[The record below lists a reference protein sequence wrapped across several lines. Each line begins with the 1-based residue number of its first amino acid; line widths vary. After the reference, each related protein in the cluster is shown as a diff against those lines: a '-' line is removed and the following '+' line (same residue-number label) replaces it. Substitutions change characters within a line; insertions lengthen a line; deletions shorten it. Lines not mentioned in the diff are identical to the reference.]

1 MIFLQTGA
9 VTAASDIFPWLLEQ
23 APLTVVLGVIIWW
36 LAKKLEKIETERDEI
51 SKEVIKLA
59 TLWEKKTEQSEDD
72 EDELK
77 RQILHSLEEI
87 KNTLNKIYEE
97 GGNL

>member
-1 MIFLQTGA
+1 MIFLQTG
-9 VTAASDIFPWLLEQ
+9 TAELLPWLLEQ

-36 LAKKLEKIETERDEI
+36 LVKKLTKVEKDRDEI

-87 KNTLNKIYEE
+87 KNTLNKK
-97 GGNL
+97 

>member
-1 MIFLQTGA
+1 MIFLQ
-9 VTAASDIFPWLLEQ
+9 AATTELLPWLLEQ

-36 LAKKLEKIETERDEI
+36 LVKKLSKVEQDRDDI

-77 RQILHSLEEI
+77 RQILNSLEEI
-87 KNTLNKIYEE
+87 KNTLNKKS
-97 GGNL
+97 